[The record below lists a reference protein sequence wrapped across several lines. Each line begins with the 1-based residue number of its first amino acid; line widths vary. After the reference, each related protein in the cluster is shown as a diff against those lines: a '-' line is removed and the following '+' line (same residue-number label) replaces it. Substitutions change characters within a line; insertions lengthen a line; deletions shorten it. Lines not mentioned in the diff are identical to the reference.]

1 MILRF
6 DVNISVGNTRAEARW
21 SEPTQLNGVLQR
33 YLLYVSVNVSSV
45 GELVYNNSDFFTDYV
60 IPDLEAGTQ
69 YFIRVGVS
77 GVLYTVDHFFNLYK
91 YFHDSMI
98 QHFVTDCEWP
108 IFVLISFSS
117 QLSKNK

>member
-1 MILRF
+1 MILRC

-77 GVLYTVDHFFNLYK
+77 GVLYTVDHFFKIYN
-91 YFHDSMI
+91 SMI
-98 QHFVTDCEWP
+98 QHFVTDCECP
-108 IFVLISFSS
+108 IFVLISFRT